1 MIAIGKLGRDTMSEK
16 SAEKA
21 ADEVRDALMKVDNPP
36 EYNQGVDD
44 AVEAMKRRWQFVEN
58 NE

>member
-1 MIAIGKLGRDTMSEK
+1 MSSL

-21 ADEVRDALMKVDNPP
+21 ADEVRDALMKVDNPA

-44 AVEAMKRRWQFVEN
+44 AVEAMKRRWEFIESD
-58 NE
+58 E